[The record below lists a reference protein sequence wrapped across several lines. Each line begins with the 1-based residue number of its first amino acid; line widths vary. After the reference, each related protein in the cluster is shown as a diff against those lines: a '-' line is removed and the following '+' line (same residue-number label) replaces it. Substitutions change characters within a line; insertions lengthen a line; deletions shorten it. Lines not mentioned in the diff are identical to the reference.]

1 MTILPLMKF
10 FIGHRMNIASP
21 SKDILNTTLRVMT
34 MILILPISM
43 EKLPFCPAL
52 IHTLKMESNLVSMN
66 GVKTMKTIS
75 TPPSQAYR

>member
-21 SKDILNTTLRVMT
+21 LKDILNTTLRVMT
-34 MILILPISM
+34 IILPFSM
-43 EKLPFCPAL
+43 EKLHFCPAL

>member
-1 MTILPLMKF
+1 MTILPLTKF

-21 SKDILNTTLRVMT
+21 SKDILRLMT
-34 MILILPISM
+34 MILQLTM
-43 EKLPFCPAL
+43 EKLHFCPAL